1 MPKETPKQIW
11 LPKSELNVRVQG
23 HNVEVYEHMVMEL
36 EPVSRRV
43 GFDTEHRESVEETFS
58 SAMEYG
64 LI

>member
-36 EPVSRRV
+36 EPLKKNV
-43 GFDTEHRESVEETFS
+43 GFDNTHDDKHQPPPPVF
-58 SAMEYG
+58 
-64 LI
+64 